1 MASGQSQ
8 NLKHKLAG
16 LGLFAQ
22 SALIGCALLAAWL
35 LLSPLALQTAGA
47 EGLQAAAIAA
57 VVCWLGAQFSL
68 AIAALIGEGASLLS
82 RIWLGMIA
90 RAMFPLV
97 IGTALHIRNPGLN
110 AAGLIFYVLVFYMV
124 TLAADT
130 ALLLSRVS
138 EPLAPAS
145 RSLAPKKA
153 H

>member
-1 MASGQSQ
+1 MANGQSQ

-35 LLSPLALQTAGA
+35 LLSPLAMQTAGA

-82 RIWLGMIA
+82 RIWLGMAA

-130 ALLLSRVS
+130 ALLLSRVP
-138 EPLAPAS
+138 EPLAPTS